1 MSLTHIDHIAIETL
15 DVKRAV
21 KWYSKK
27 FRCEV
32 KYQDHSWALILFNNV
47 SLALV
52 TPGQHPPHFAVVD
65 GSVKEN
71 KSSKVHRDGI
81 HYFYEQ
87 DPDKNFIERIHRKS

>member
-1 MSLTHIDHIAIETL
+1 ML
-15 DVKRAV
+15 KRSV

-32 KYQDHSWALILFNNV
+32 KYQDQSWALILFNNV

-52 TPGQHPPHFAVVD
+52 TSGQHPPHFAVVD

-81 HYFYEQ
+81 HYLYEQ
-87 DPDKNFIERIHRKS
+87 DPDKIL